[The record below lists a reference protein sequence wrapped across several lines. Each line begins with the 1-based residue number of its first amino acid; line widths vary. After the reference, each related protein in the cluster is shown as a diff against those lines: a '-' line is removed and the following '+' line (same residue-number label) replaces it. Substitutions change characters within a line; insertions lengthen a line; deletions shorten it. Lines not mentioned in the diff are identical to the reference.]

1 MSEQSLVYPVESR
14 LDPCAI
20 CLGKCENQ
28 SFPKSCLHGFC
39 FSCLLQW
46 SKMKPE
52 CPLCVKPFSSVIHN
66 IKSNN
71 EYDEFNIDLV
81 GQEEIL
87 SSELS
92 ESADDDDSSNTA
104 SSDSSWYTIGSDD
117 ESNSDDESSSDE
129 SSSESDLFGLDDI
142 FSWEPVLSEQVQ
154 QRLDA
159 SLLSRHSDL
168 APSANRS
175 GLDSLVIDE
184 EPNIDDLIEL
194 SVIELP
200 FFCELLYRWLQG
212 APSSDEDN
220 GIKDTETALRCI
232 RKGKSPSCE

>member
-1 MSEQSLVYPVESR
+1 M
-14 LDPCAI
+14 
-20 CLGKCENQ
+20 
-28 SFPKSCLHGFC
+28 
-39 FSCLLQW
+39 
-46 SKMKPE
+46 
-52 CPLCVKPFSSVIHN
+52 KPFSSVIHN

-92 ESADDDDSSNTA
+92 ESADDDDSINTA

-168 APSANRS
+168 AVS
-175 GLDSLVIDE
+175 
-184 EPNIDDLIEL
+184 
-194 SVIELP
+194 
-200 FFCELLYRWLQG
+200 
-212 APSSDEDN
+212 
-220 GIKDTETALRCI
+220 
-232 RKGKSPSCE
+232 